1 MPQEHHDGTKR
12 LFSMLFR
19 FSKMGIAKAACE
31 KLSPGEMTL
40 MSVLNAYSGTL
51 KKEILPICEI
61 IQRLNTTQPAVT
73 QLVNRLEAK
82 GLVKRESDPNDKRTV
97 LVRTTP
103 QGTRL
108 FKKEYEASLNM
119 ADAIIE
125 RMGDERADEFI
136 ALLGEFMTEA
146 QALISERQEEE
157 TK

>member
-1 MPQEHHDGTKR
+1 MQQDHHEGTKR

-19 FSKMGIAKAACE
+19 FRKMSISTAACE

-51 KKEILPICEI
+51 KKEVLPICEI
-61 IQRLNTTQPAVT
+61 SQRLNTTQPAVT
-73 QLVNRLEAK
+73 QLVNRLEGK

-97 LVRTTP
+97 LVRTTS
-103 QGTRL
+103 QGTRM
-108 FKKEYEASLNM
+108 FKKEYESSLNM

-136 ALLGEFMTEA
+136 TLLEEFITEA
-146 QALISERQEEE
+146 QALLDDMYNGEE
-157 TK
+157 